1 MTIYGRLLAFTL
13 RATRRDKRVE
23 KLLGV
28 IIGAT
33 IFFIIGKKKEIKS
46 LQYGAILAGLVLAIN
61 ILFGVIGL
69 ILSALILALV
79 YVFILSTK
87 EEKKK
92 KPKTPEK
99 TKKTEKAEKAE
110 NADSSNT
117 KSLNEAIEEIIE
129 RMSEQ

>member
-1 MTIYGRLLAFTL
+1 M
-13 RATRRDKRVE
+13 E

-33 IFFIIGKKKEIKS
+33 IFFIIGKKKENKK

-92 KPKTPEK
+92 TPEK
-99 TKKTEKAEKAE
+99 TKKTEKSE
-110 NADSSNT
+110 NG
-117 KSLNEAIEEIIE
+117 IIE
-129 RMSEQ
+129 RKSEEQ